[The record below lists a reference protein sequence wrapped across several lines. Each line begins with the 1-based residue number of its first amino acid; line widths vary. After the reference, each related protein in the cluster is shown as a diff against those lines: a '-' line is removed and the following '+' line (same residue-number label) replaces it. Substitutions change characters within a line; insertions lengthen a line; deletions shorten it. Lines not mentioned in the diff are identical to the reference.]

1 MKQIQ
6 SDNIEDDTEDF
17 FDVEEVID
25 NLSADSSNLY
35 HKLMDYSQCED
46 CIVEI
51 VTAYLIYDFKT
62 LFELNQSHDGNLYD
76 IIASLNPVEIMYL
89 VDLFIEL
96 DKEISKPIDI
106 TIFEN
111 AIKKFKRDNAKL
123 RKKLEQPQYLITT
136 AQFTQ
141 RYSFSAIQQKE
152 MRRNM
157 IDPIPYIKIEDLS
170 KEPYNITSKTI
181 RYNTKDVE
189 LWLENYVRNAK
200 STLKLRGMS

>member
-1 MKQIQ
+1 MKQIET
-6 SDNIEDDTEDF
+6 DNMEDETEDF
-17 FDVEEVID
+17 FDVEEIID

-35 HKLMDYSQCED
+35 HKLMDLSECED

-106 TIFEN
+106 TVFEN

-141 RYSFSAIQQKE
+141 RYSFTAIQQKD
-152 MRRNM
+152 MRRKAIN
-157 IDPIPYIKIEDLS
+157 PIPYIKIEDLF
-170 KEPYNITSKTI
+170 KPPYNISSKTI

-189 LWLENYVRNAK
+189 LWLENYVKNAK
-200 STLKLRGMS
+200 STLKLKGVS

>member
-17 FDVEEVID
+17 FDVEEAID

-35 HKLMDYSQCED
+35 HKLMDFSQCED

-51 VTAYLIYDFKT
+51 VAAYLIYDFKT

-76 IIASLNPVEIMYL
+76 IVASLNPVEIMYL

-96 DKEISKPIDI
+96 DREISKPIDI
-106 TIFEN
+106 SVFEN

-123 RKKLEQPQYLITT
+123 SKKLEQPQYLITT
-136 AQFTQ
+136 AQFTK
-141 RYSFSAIQQKE
+141 RYAFSAIQQKE
-152 MRRNM
+152 MRRNV
-157 IDPIPYIKIEDLS
+157 IDPIPWEC
-170 KEPYNITSKTI
+170 
-181 RYNTKDVE
+181 
-189 LWLENYVRNAK
+189 
-200 STLKLRGMS
+200 

>member
-35 HKLMDYSQCED
+35 HKLMDFAECED

-51 VTAYLIYDFKT
+51 VAAYLIYDFKT

-106 TIFEN
+106 TVFEN

-123 RKKLEQPQYLITT
+123 RKKLEQPKIVINSS
-136 AQFTQ
+136 QFEK
-141 RYSFSAIQQKE
+141 RYGFTKIQQKG
-152 MRRNM
+152 MRNKF
-157 IDPIPYIKIEDLS
+157 IDPIPYIKIEDIG
-170 KEPYNITSKTI
+170 KEPYNISSKHVH
-181 RYNTKDVE
+181 YNTNDVE
-189 LWLENYVRNAK
+189 LWLENYVVNAK
-200 STLKLRGMS
+200 SMLKLRGVS